1 MAVAYS
7 MSDNGEFY
15 RTLYRQTRAAIRQLA
30 DSSDAPI
37 ACFTLKHIFKKAAE
51 IDPSTTPDKHHEALR
66 ELSELLRNL
75 QSKFCS
81 MEGIGS
87 QSNDATEVEDREKS
101 NALLQGVLQQLQAL
115 AANMIGQRDTVDH
128 DVFRQPSPYLIAC
141 ERCKGHVKP
150 GPDITAPWRDA
161 TCSLHAEDR
170 QFVKCREAVNAR
182 MSALRACGA
191 VPHDFDPGYG
201 IHGKSDQEISQKRA
215 CIEKR
220 RL

>member
-7 MSDNGEFY
+7 MSDNDELY
-15 RTLYRQTRAAIRQLA
+15 RNLYRQTRMAIRQLA

-37 ACFTLKHIFKKAAE
+37 ACFTLKHIFRKAAE
-51 IDPSTTPDKHHEALR
+51 IDPSTTPDKHSKALR
-66 ELSELLRNL
+66 ELSELLRGL
-75 QSKFCS
+75 QNKFCS

-87 QSNDATEVEDREKS
+87 PSKDATEVEDREKS
-101 NALLQGVLQQLQAL
+101 DALLQGVLQQLEAI
-115 AANMIGQRDTVDH
+115 AANIIGQRDTVDH

-141 ERCKGHVKP
+141 ERCKGRVKP

-161 TCSLHAEDR
+161 TCSLYANDA
-170 QFVKCREAVNAR
+170 QFVKCRQAVNAR
-182 MSALRACGA
+182 MNALRGCGA

-201 IHGKSDQEISQKRA
+201 IQGKSDREIAQKRA
-215 CIEKR
+215 CIEKL